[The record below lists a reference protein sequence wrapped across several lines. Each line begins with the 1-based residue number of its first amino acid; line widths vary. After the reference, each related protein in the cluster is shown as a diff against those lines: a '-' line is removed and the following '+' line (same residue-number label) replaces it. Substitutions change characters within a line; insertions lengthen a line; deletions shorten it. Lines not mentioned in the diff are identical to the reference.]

1 MILLEVSAAEG
12 EVRVLHFGRRE
23 VELAVDYVA
32 DFDEA
37 AQVPPHC
44 H

>member
-1 MILLEVSAAEG
+1 MEGSAAEG
-12 EVRVLHFGRRE
+12 EVRILNFGRHEGE